1 MTVWIQNPF
10 DNLPTE
16 GFRKQRYWLMAEAF
30 AAAGHDV
37 TYFTSDFSHATKRGR
52 IIQQEFSA
60 PVRIVFV
67 KTLPYYRNVGLARIR
82 SHRAYARAWEQTAQ
96 GKPDVIISSMPTISA
111 AEAAIRLGR
120 SRGARVVIDVQDA
133 WPETFERLSPRGFR
147 WLARLALLP
156 LRLRAR
162 RIYRAADLVTGVC
175 DRYLDLTRRSDYF
188 RAYLGVE
195 L

>member
-1 MTVWIQNPF
+1 MTIWIQNPF
-10 DNLPTE
+10 DNLPLE

-30 AAAGHDV
+30 VAAGHEV

-52 IIQQEFSA
+52 IIQQEFSSS
-60 PVRIVFV
+60 VRIVFI
-67 KTLPYYRNVGLARIR
+67 KTLPYCRNAGLARIR
-82 SHRAYARAWEQTAQ
+82 SHRAYARTWERTAQ
-96 GKPDVIISSMPTISA
+96 GRPDVIVSSMPTISA
-111 AEAAIRLGR
+111 AAAAIRLGR
-120 SRGARVVIDVQDA
+120 RLGSRVVIDVQDA
-133 WPETFERLSPRGFR
+133 WPETFERLAPRGLR

-175 DRYLDLTRRSDYF
+175 DRYRDLTRRSDYF